1 MDKNLNMRWYYC
13 DLSNFIDQ
21 IKLNMEEIGERVIL
35 SIAIGYRPI
44 YKMNPVTK
52 TNEQVLMRK
61 Y

>member
-1 MDKNLNMRWYYC
+1 MDKNLNMPWYYWY
-13 DLSNFIDQ
+13 LSNSIDQ

-35 SIAIGYRPI
+35 SIAISYRPI